1 MGWTRAQLWCARL
14 FSLPNRNEGNEEGS
28 NMVEY
33 MLLLVL
39 IAILLIVIVTQIGYQ
54 VSTRFSSASSAM
66 P

>member
-1 MGWTRAQLWCARL
+1 MDWTQAQLWCARL
-14 FSLPNRNEGNEEGS
+14 FSLRNRDEEGG

-39 IAILLIVIVTQIGYQ
+39 IAIFLIVIVGQIGFQ

>member
-14 FSLPNRNEGNEEGS
+14 FSLRNGDEEGS